1 MLGGNDYA
9 STHDYYLINAMGLL
23 VQVLNYVAI
32 SFQQTIVTTED

>member
-1 MLGGNDYA
+1 MQGGNGYA
-9 STHDYYLINAMGLL
+9 STHDCYLINVMGML